1 MQYNAKA
8 KLATLL
14 RKSSIPY
21 QTTYQSLIIGN
32 VSISFF
38 PDQETITFRDNRH
51 PNISFGT
58 HYSHPSTLIN
68 KYNTF
73 SAMMNTFIK
82 GHRVFNIPITL
93 N

>member
-14 RKSSIPY
+14 RKNSIPY
-21 QTTYQSLIIGN
+21 QTNYHSLIIGN
-32 VSISFF
+32 ISISFF

-51 PNISFGT
+51 PSISFNT
-58 HYSHPSTLIN
+58 HYSHPSTLIC
-68 KYNTF
+68 KYNDF
-73 SAMMNTFIK
+73 SAMIHNFHK
-82 GHRVFNIPITL
+82 GSRVFNIPVTL